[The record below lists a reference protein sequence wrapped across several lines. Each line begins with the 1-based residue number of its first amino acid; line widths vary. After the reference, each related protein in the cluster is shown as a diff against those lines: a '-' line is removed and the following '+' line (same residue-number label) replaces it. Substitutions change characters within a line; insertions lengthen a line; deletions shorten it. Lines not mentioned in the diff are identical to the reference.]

1 MQLVRKAMETSK
13 TDLRQEELSEDTDT
27 DTEEDDEEQEEE
39 DQKKEVEVIEWVDT
53 SFIKEQLRKESY
65 WNDKQ

>member
-13 TDLRQEELSEDTDT
+13 TDLRQEELSEDTET

-39 DQKKEVEVIEWVDT
+39 DQKKEVEVNNSET
-53 SFIKEQLRKESY
+53 C
-65 WNDKQ
+65 DK

>member
-1 MQLVRKAMETSK
+1 MQLVRKAMETAK

-39 DQKKEVEVIEWVDT
+39 DQKKEVEVNNSET
-53 SFIKEQLRKESY
+53 C
-65 WNDKQ
+65 DK